1 MVDATP
7 TCVPARAINYTL
19 AVHVAAR
26 RARARDAKRR
36 RAICAR
42 DLGTGLWLQ
51 LTEVSR
57 SICEVISYT

>member
-7 TCVPARAINYTL
+7 TCAPTRAIKYTL
-19 AVHVAAR
+19 AVQVAAQ

-36 RAICAR
+36 RAIRAR

-57 SICEVISYT
+57 STCEVISYA